1 MRCTLRSHTRFLAL
15 ALQALPLPFAFGH
28 VAAPK
33 RLLVHQSQNLP
44 RLRLH
49 RQHTLEQ
56 IAVMT
61 VIANGTQSLCLGMLL
76 IVHLRSILNQQNPL
90 VLARGLAAL
99 LQMGS
104 HQLLIVHI
112 WALQHAIG
120 PVQSRFALHL
130 LGQ

>member
-1 MRCTLRSHTRFLAL
+1 MRCTLRSHTCDSRSRCKRCHCRS
-15 ALQALPLPFAFGH
+15 PFGTRLEQ
-28 VAAPK
+28 K
-33 RLLVHQSQNLP
+33 RLLMHQSQNLP
-44 RLRLH
+44 RLGFH

-56 IAVMT
+56 IAVMA
-61 VIANGTQSLCLGMLL
+61 VLANGTQSLRLGMLL
-76 IVHLRSILNQQNPL
+76 IVHLRRILKQQNPL

-112 WALQHAIG
+112 GALQHAIG
-120 PVQSRFALHL
+120 GMQSRFALHL